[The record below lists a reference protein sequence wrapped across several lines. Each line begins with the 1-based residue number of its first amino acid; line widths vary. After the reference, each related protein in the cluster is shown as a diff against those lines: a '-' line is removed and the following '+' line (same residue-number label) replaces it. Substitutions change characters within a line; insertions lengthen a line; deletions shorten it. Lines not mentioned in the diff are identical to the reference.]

1 MVPTTKATQSASKLP
16 RKKLNQDLV
25 AVVSLVE
32 AVAIVADSQEEAVD
46 SVAVVTVKE
55 AAEIAKEAVTVVV
68 SVVVETVTEVATEAV
83 LVAATKENLV
93 VDTVQH
99 QVLKAADDAD
109 IKIFVVLEG
118 LVATDPSKKP

>member
-32 AVAIVADSQEEAVD
+32 AVAIVADSQEEAAD
-46 SVAVVTVKE
+46 SVAVVTV
-55 AAEIAKEAVTVVV
+55 KEAVTVVV

-99 QVLKAADDAD
+99 QVLKAADDSD